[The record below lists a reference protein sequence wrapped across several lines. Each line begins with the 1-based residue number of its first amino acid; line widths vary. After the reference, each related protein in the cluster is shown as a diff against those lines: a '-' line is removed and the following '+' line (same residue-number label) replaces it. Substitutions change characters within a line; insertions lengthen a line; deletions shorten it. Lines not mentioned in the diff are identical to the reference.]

1 MPRGFL
7 PSFPLTLPRRSP
19 PSRRSVAHAVPLLA
33 QVRFAKPVTVALRRE
48 SPVPVGNFAHIET
61 GIQTMS
67 TIQKGAQFAH
77 TGGGDYR
84 QASAEEILAAARA
97 VLARRVRRG
106 TLLTSPKLVRDFLTV
121 QLGALEHEV
130 FCVAYLDN
138 RHRLIEFVQLFRGT
152 IDGASMHPREVVK
165 QALQL
170 NAAAVIFA
178 HPHPSGIAEPSQA
191 DELITHRLREAL
203 ALVEIRVLDHLIVA
217 GGDVASLAERGV
229 I

>member
-1 MPRGFL
+1 MK
-7 PSFPLTLPRRSP
+7 TTI
-19 PSRRSVAHAVPLLA
+19 HTNLL
-33 QVRFAKPVTVALRRE
+33 VTDSAAE
-48 SPVPVGNFAHIET
+48 
-61 GIQTMS
+61 
-67 TIQKGAQFAH
+67 
-77 TGGGDYR
+77 GGYR
-84 QASAEEILAAARA
+84 IASAEEILDAARRA
-97 VLARRVRRG
+97 LSARVKRG
-106 TLLTSPKLVRDFLTV
+106 TSLTSPKLVRDFLSL

-152 IDGASMHPREVVK
+152 IDGASVHPREVVK

-217 GGDVASLAERGV
+217 GGDVVSLAERGV
-229 I
+229 L